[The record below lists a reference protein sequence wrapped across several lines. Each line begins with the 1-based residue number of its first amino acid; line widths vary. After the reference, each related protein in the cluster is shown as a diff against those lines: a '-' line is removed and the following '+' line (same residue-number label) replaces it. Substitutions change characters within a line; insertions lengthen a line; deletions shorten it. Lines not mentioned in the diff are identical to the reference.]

1 MKPQIAIVPGVILGS
16 ISLILFI
23 SLFASPQRTVL
34 AENLPIQN
42 ASTEKDHAPLS
53 NPSEEA
59 DKKQACSLSPSFPDS
74 VLQWCE
80 MITFYADQNNL
91 DPKLIAAVMLQ
102 ESGGNKDAYSASGAV
117 GLMQVMPRDG
127 IAAQFMCINGPCFAS
142 RPTSAELSDPEFNVS
157 FGSKM
162 LAGLI
167 SKKGSIREGLKA
179 YGPMNIDYRYADIVL
194 SIYNNY

>member
-34 AENLPIQN
+34 AENLPSHTASAENEN
-42 ASTEKDHAPLS
+42 ALLS
-53 NPSEEA
+53 NQSKEA
-59 DKKQACSLSPSFPDS
+59 DKKPVCSLPSSFPDTL
-74 VLQWCE
+74 LQWCE
-80 MITFYADQNNL
+80 IITFYANQNNL

-117 GLMQVMPRDG
+117 GLLQVMPRDG

-142 RPTSAELSDPEFNVS
+142 RPTIAELSDPEFNIS

-167 SKKGSIREGLKA
+167 SKRGSIRDGLKA